1 MPGKRLG
8 SVKDRIS
15 WSVILVSLISL
26 FLPDNLKLTVTSSL
40 GTVFLF
46 PLRTISSLRTT
57 IATLGS
63 ENRRL
68 SQLCAELA
76 LENARL
82 KSQLPLRTSPPA
94 AKIIR
99 APIIARDLGTLKRFL
114 TVSRGTIDGI
124 QIGAIALAPEGIV
137 GRVIAVST
145 HQALVQTIFEPG
157 FRVAAM
163 NNRTRDVALMSPTS
177 ENLLSLDYVA
187 PDADFQPGDTV
198 ITSGLG
204 GIFPKGLAI
213 GVVKTV
219 NKNEDAL
226 FQSVLVEPFA
236 PITRLEQV
244 FILSFDSFPD
254 PWLDNLKPQE
264 IKIPE

>member
-15 WSVILVSLISL
+15 WSVIFISLISL
-26 FLPDNLKLTVTSSL
+26 FLPSNLKMTITSAI
-40 GTVFLF
+40 GTALLF

-68 SQLCAELA
+68 SQLAAELA

-82 KSQLPLRTSPPA
+82 KSQPPLSTKPPVP
-94 AKIIR
+94 KLIR
-99 APIIARDLGTLKRFL
+99 ASIIARDFGTLKRFL
-114 TVSRGTIDGI
+114 IISRGTLDGV
-124 QIGAIALAPEGIV
+124 QTGAVALAPEGIV
-137 GRVIAVST
+137 GRIITVSP

-163 NNRTRDVALMSPTS
+163 NSRTRDVALARPAS
-177 ENLLSLDYVA
+177 ENLLSLDYVGS
-187 PDADFQPGDTV
+187 DADFQPGDTL

-204 GIFPKGLAI
+204 GIFPKGLPI
-213 GVVKTV
+213 GIVSTV
-219 NKNEDAL
+219 DKKEDAL
-226 FQSVLVEPFA
+226 FQSVLVEPFV
-236 PITRLEQV
+236 PITRLEQL
-244 FILSFDSFPD
+244 FIISIDSIPD
-254 PWLDNLKPQE
+254 AWLDNLKPQE